1 MTNGNSKS
9 TGRQIL
15 IALIAVVL
23 ILAGYTFIRGFYKAR
38 HRPNVLLIV
47 LDTARASQISCM
59 GYHRKT
65 TPHID
70 ALASEGIIYR
80 RAYTPSCWTLPSHA
94 ALFTG
99 LYPIQAASTS
109 ETLHL
114 PSINTTVAEVLAGGG
129 YETAAFICNAW
140 VSKERGFAQGFNE
153 FHEMWRGENAS
164 AARKAR
170 SPLETIATE
179 KIIGWL
185 EKQKEKKKPFF
196 LFINLSMAHLP
207 YRPPEPFLS
216 RFISPGYNNKE
227 ANRMADVTSMWPH
240 LAGRITFDEKDYRIL
255 RDLYDGEIAFAD
267 DCVGRI
273 IDCLRDSGI
282 IEKTVVIV
290 TSDHGENLG
299 EHGRI
304 DHNLSMYETT
314 LHVPLVIRYPRL
326 FKPGS
331 VSDEFVNLV
340 DIAPTIMDLCGTRG
354 EKQKNKLL
362 EISLVREERPHRSFV
377 VAGNER
383 PLNAI
388 GLMKK
393 KYPEFDANSIDHKM
407 RAIRTTKHKL
417 IWNVER
423 NMELF
428 ELTTD
433 ADELHNLADT
443 QAETSKKLH
452 NMLRD
457 YVQKLQLNTETTFFE
472 SKDAESLE
480 VLRSLGYVE

>member
-1 MTNGNSKS
+1 MTKRNSKL
-9 TGRQIL
+9 TRRQIL
-15 IALIAVVL
+15 KALIAVVL

-47 LDTARASQISCM
+47 LDTARANQFSCM

-70 ALASEGIIYR
+70 ALAREGIIFQ

-94 ALFTG
+94 ALLTG
-99 LYPIQAASTS
+99 LYPIQAAATS

-114 PSINTTVAEVLAGGG
+114 PYVNTTVAEVLASGG
-129 YETAAFICNAW
+129 YDTAAFICNAW

-153 FHEMWRGENAS
+153 FYEIWRRENIS
-164 AARKAR
+164 AARMP
-170 SPLETIATE
+170 PLETTATE

-185 EKQKEKKKPFF
+185 EKRKEKNKPFF
-196 LFINLSMAHLP
+196 LFVNLNMAHLP

-216 RFISPGYNNKE
+216 GFINPGYNNKE
-227 ANRMADVTSMWPH
+227 VNRIADVTSMWPH

-255 RDLYDGEIAFAD
+255 KDLYDGEIAFAD

-273 IDCLRDSGI
+273 IDCLRGSGI
-282 IEKTVVIV
+282 IDKTVVIV

-304 DHNLSMYETT
+304 DHNLCMYETT
-314 LHVPLVIRYPRL
+314 LHIPLVIRYPKL
-326 FKPGS
+326 FKPGA
-331 VSDEFVNLV
+331 VSGEFVNLV
-340 DIAPTIMDLCGTRG
+340 DIAPTIMDLCGLRG
-354 EKQKNKLL
+354 EKQKHKLL
-362 EISLVREERPHRSFV
+362 EMSLVREERPHRPFV
-377 VAGNER
+377 VASNER
-383 PLNAI
+383 PLSGI

-393 KYPEFDANSIDHKM
+393 RFPEFDANSIDYRM
-407 RAIRTTKHKL
+407 GAIRTSKHKL

-423 NMELF
+423 NIELF

-433 ADELHNLADT
+433 ADELHNLADI
-443 QAETSKKLH
+443 QVETSKKLH

-457 YVQKLQLNTETTFFE
+457 YIHKLQLNTETTFFE